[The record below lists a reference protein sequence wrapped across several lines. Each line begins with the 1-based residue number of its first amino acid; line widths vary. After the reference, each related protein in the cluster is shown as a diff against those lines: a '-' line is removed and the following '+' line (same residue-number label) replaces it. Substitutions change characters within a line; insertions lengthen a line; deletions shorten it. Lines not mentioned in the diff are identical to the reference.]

1 MKTEKAIG
9 LKASVFAAL
18 ALAFA
23 SFGDAFLYPFL
34 PLNFQ
39 SVGLPVVWVGLIL
52 SINRF
57 VRILSNAFM
66 VRAFSRYGLRSIMV
80 IAVIL
85 AITSTFGY
93 GLAMGILSWVLLRIM
108 WGLAFSAMRIGI
120 LGYALQHQRRGFSFG
135 LSRSLQEAGP
145 MLSLFVAPILI
156 TYLDSKPIFY
166 FLSVLSL
173 PALYFAW
180 KLPVT
185 DDKTKMVESR
195 RLLNWPSTLNS
206 ITLVSAIVIDGIIVV
221 VLGMLFLRYRDQI
234 DLVTATALAASY
246 LGYRRICLVA
256 LSTVGGVISDKVG
269 MERMFNISLALVILG
284 LLVIISGWI
293 GTGAVIVFTFYSINS
308 AITPGSALRSSHS
321 LAAIAENATWRD
333 IGAAIGTLLGGVL
346 ISSQYLSTVL
356 TVAVLIMVS
365 LLMAHLGARW
375 KAFKLFYLWK

>member
-1 MKTEKAIG
+1 MNKEKEIG

-39 SVGLPVVWVGLIL
+39 SVGLPVLWVGLIL

-66 VRAFSRYGLRSIMV
+66 VHAFSRYGLRSVMV
-80 IAVIL
+80 IAVVL

-93 GLAMGILSWVLLRIM
+93 GLATGVLSWVLLRIM
-108 WGLAFSAMRIGI
+108 WGLAFSAMRIGV

-145 MLSLFVAPILI
+145 MLSLFMAPILI
-156 TYLDSKPIFY
+156 TYLDSRTIFY

-180 KLPVT
+180 KLPVK
-185 DDKTKMVESR
+185 DDKTQMVESR

-206 ITLVSAIVIDGIIVV
+206 ITLVSSIVIDGIIVV
-221 VLGMLFLRYRDQI
+221 VIGMLFLRYRAQI

-284 LLVIISGWI
+284 LLAIISGWI

>member
-1 MKTEKAIG
+1 MNNEKEIG

-34 PLNFQ
+34 PLNFE
-39 SVGLPVVWVGLIL
+39 SVGLPVLWVGLIL

-66 VRAFSRYGLRSIMV
+66 VHAFSRYGLRSVMV
-80 IAVIL
+80 IAVVL

-93 GLAMGILSWVLLRIM
+93 GLATGILSWVLLRII
-108 WGLAFSAMRIGI
+108 WGLAFSAMRIGV

-145 MLSLFVAPILI
+145 MLSLFMAPILI
-156 TYLDSKPIFY
+156 TYLDSRTIFY

-180 KLPVT
+180 KLPVK
-185 DDKTKMVESR
+185 DDKTQMVGSR
-195 RLLNWPSTLNS
+195 RMLNWPSTLNS

-221 VLGMLFLRYRDQI
+221 VIGMLFLRYRGQI

-308 AITPGSALRSSHS
+308 AITPGSAARSNHS

-356 TVAVLIMVS
+356 AVAVLIMVS
-365 LLMAHLGARW
+365 LLMAHLGASW